1 MKTIILSFLIFC
13 HFNLACAQAPQTKST
28 DESVQHNAWL
38 KQKFSEQHQ
47 NLIPKVAVA
56 DMLFSCNQARKIE
69 PVNYQLNDLILR
81 MDKNRLAEKL
91 IRCLGN
97 DSMKSDIALNFGLLG
112 CFEDQLVH
120 LPDIERKQKMDLVKK
135 TIHDL
140 PHNERKKS
148 FTQCVSAQAINYLQ

>member
-1 MKTIILSFLIFC
+1 MKIIILSCLLLGHLIFA
-13 HFNLACAQAPQTKST
+13 NAQATEANAL
-28 DESVQHNAWL
+28 DESAQHNAWL

-56 DMLFSCNQARKIE
+56 DMLFACNQTRQIE
-69 PVNYQLNDLILR
+69 PVNYKLNELILR

-91 IRCLGN
+91 IRCLDN

-120 LPDIERKQKMDLVKK
+120 LPDTERKQKMELVKK
-135 TIHDL
+135 TIDDL